1 MVYNRLYSPSWQ
13 QHKQKEQQE
22 TRLVTKLAKTK
33 PFPVEIYRSINL
45 CDPWNASPPTAD
57 KDSVNQLYL
66 VPPPTVATV
75 CRFSPISVGSLT
87 NFLVNPSSCIQ
98 WEGKERL
105 GREWEKQGWSNSGRR
120 ERGAGGEGME
130 RLSTTIEVHFN
141 FFSSGCVYT
150 CPTPLRAPVPPYL
163 ILTQTPT
170 QP

>member
-66 VPPPTVATV
+66 VPPNCCYSMSFFAD
-75 CRFSPISVGSLT
+75 
-87 NFLVNPSSCIQ
+87 Q
-98 WEGKERL
+98 
-105 GREWEKQGWSNSGRR
+105 
-120 ERGAGGEGME
+120 RG
-130 RLSTTIEVHFN
+130 
-141 FFSSGCVYT
+141 
-150 CPTPLRAPVPPYL
+150 
-163 ILTQTPT
+163 
-170 QP
+170 QPDKFPRKPF